1 MHDATGAETRPASVW
16 PANTRPADS
25 AFSEFAPTHFDPLL
39 DERAR
44 EREHATVALEV
55 CSVPLVLRVLLFV
68 QAVLAAGVL
77 AASATAA
84 GWPAQQAAAIFVG
97 LVATLLWLAAVCALR
112 RIVARLPG
120 ATRLVALAA
129 LGAGAALLAWWP
141 LTWAGMADTAGG
153 LRAPGVALG
162 GALLAGTVWFWLDLR
177 ARLWHPVDA
186 SVRLAELQARIR
198 PHFLFNA
205 LNTALALV
213 RIDPVRAE
221 GVLED
226 LSQLFR
232 VVLADAGTSVSL
244 DEEIQLAQRYL
255 AIEQTRFGQ
264 RLKLHWDIDARV
276 GRARVPPLVL
286 QPLVENAVR
295 HGVEPAVGGGHVWVR
310 ATLRRGQAEVV
321 VTNTVPDAASTPGQ
335 GMALRNVRE
344 RLRLLHDFAG
354 QCEVWREAGLFRARI
369 VVPM

>member
-1 MHDATGAETRPASVW
+1 VSLWPASTRPV
-16 PANTRPADS
+16 DLGH
-25 AFSEFAPTHFDPLL
+25 SEFAPTHFDPLL
-39 DERAR
+39 EDRAR
-44 EREHATVALEV
+44 EREHAAVALDM
-55 CSVPLVLRVLLFV
+55 CSGALVLRVLLFV
-68 QAVLAAGVL
+68 QAVLAADVLLASPETGGWLARQAAATFVGL
-77 AASATAA
+77 AASLA
-84 GWPAQQAAAIFVG
+84 W
-97 LVATLLWLAAVCALR
+97 LVAVCALKKALGR
-112 RIVARLPG
+112 LGTAAR
-120 ATRLVALAA
+120 LAA
-129 LGAGAALLAWWP
+129 LATLGAAAALFAWWP
-141 LTWAGMADTAGG
+141 LSWIGAAGAGGG
-153 LRAPGVALG
+153 LRVAGVALG
-162 GALLAGTVWFWLDLR
+162 GALLAGVVWSWLDLR

-213 RIDPVRAE
+213 RVDPVRAE

-255 AIEQTRFGQ
+255 AIEQTRFGA
-264 RLKLHWDIDARV
+264 RLAVQWDIDERV
-276 GRARVPPLVL
+276 GSARVPPLVL

-295 HGVEPAVGGGHVWVR
+295 HGVEPAVGGGRVWVQ
-310 ATLRRGQAEVV
+310 ATLRRGLATVL
-321 VTNTVPDAASTPGQ
+321 VTNTVPESAPASTSGH

-354 QCEVWREAGLFRARI
+354 RCEVWREPGLFRARI
-369 VVPM
+369 VVPMP